1 MRRLLKLFKVKG
13 KPMTFHLVVLRPFS
27 AFKRGDVITESA
39 VVARVLAGP
48 EASFVVRVSAKGD

>member
-1 MRRLLKLFKVKG
+1 
-13 KPMTFHLVVLRPFS
+13 MTFHLVVLRPFS